1 MHLRKNVVD
10 QASSND
16 PRQTVQLSTSHP
28 RLKRTTSKDL
38 KLTRNSFTWRNQTLH
53 SAPRHH
59 TAWNPHKP
67 QSSSRK
73 IHPLGA
79 IVAKPHMPKKKNQL
93 SRSTPKNHCR
103 RAAKM
108 SENLKTILT
117 TWSVSMATSSLSD
130 RASTKTVHSHTQLCL
145 RVPVLNNSIKLELE
159 RLETYRSQP
168 RASHTSVI
176 SSIRVKLS
184 WKIRRRWSTMN

>member
-38 KLTRNSFTWRNQTLH
+38 RLTHNSFTWRNQTLH
-53 SAPRHH
+53 SVPRHH

-103 RAAKM
+103 RAAKI
-108 SENLKTILT
+108 SKNLKTILT
-117 TWSVSMATSSLSD
+117 TWSALMATSSLSD
-130 RASTKTVHSHTQLCL
+130 QASTKTVHSHTQLCL

-168 RASHTSVI
+168 RASRISVI
-176 SSIRVKLS
+176 SSIRARLS
-184 WKIRRRWSTMN
+184 LKTRRRWSTMI

>member
-93 SRSTPKNHCR
+93 SRSTHKNHCR
-103 RAAKM
+103 KAAKM
-108 SENLKTILT
+108 PKNLKTMLT
-117 TWSVSMATSSLSD
+117 TWSALMATSTLSD
-130 RASTKTVHSHTQLCL
+130 QARYRIVHSHTQLCL
-145 RVPVLNNSIKLELE
+145 RLPVLNNSIKLELE

-168 RASHTSVI
+168 RASRISVI
-176 SSIRVKLS
+176 SSIRARLS
-184 WKIRRRWSTMN
+184 WKIRLQWSTMI